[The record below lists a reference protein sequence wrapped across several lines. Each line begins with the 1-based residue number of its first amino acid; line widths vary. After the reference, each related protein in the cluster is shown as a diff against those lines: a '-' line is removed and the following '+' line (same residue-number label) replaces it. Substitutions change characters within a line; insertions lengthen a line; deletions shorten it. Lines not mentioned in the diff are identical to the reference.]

1 MLGLRERKKAATR
14 AALRRAALRLVAEHG
29 FDAVT
34 VEEIADV
41 VGVAPRTFFRYFASK
56 EEVIVDD
63 RELAEELAALL
74 EQTPIAQPP
83 VAAVRTALVSL
94 AGRLDA
100 GDRAEILARQ
110 RLIATTPALLARSLE
125 QHQAWEAVLETWL
138 VAHRGTVDRLGNRLL
153 AAVCVAAV
161 RVAVEAWVASD
172 GHDDVETHAASALD
186 QISRGLDLQPPDQ
199 PGVYPAGR
207 GG

>member
-1 MLGLRERKKAATR
+1 MTVLGLRERKKAATR

-34 VEEIADV
+34 VEQIADI
-41 VGVAPRTFFRYFASK
+41 VGVAPRTFFRYFGNK

-63 RELAEELAALL
+63 RELADELAVLL
-74 EQTPIAQPP
+74 EQTPNAKPP
-83 VAAVRTALVSL
+83 VAAVRAALLNL

-110 RLIATTPALLARSLE
+110 RLIASTPALLARSLE
-125 QHQAWEAVLETWL
+125 QHQAWEAVLEDWL
-138 VAHRGTVDRLGNRLL
+138 AARRGTGDRLGNRLL

-172 GHDDVETHAASALD
+172 GREDVEGLVASALD
-186 QISRGLDLQPPDQ
+186 RISHGLDLQPP
-199 PGVYPAGR
+199 G
-207 GG
+207 

>member
-1 MLGLRERKKAATR
+1 MRGLREHKKAATR
-14 AALRRAALRLVAEHG
+14 AALRRAALRLVADRG

-34 VEEIADV
+34 VEQIADV

-63 RELAEELAALL
+63 RELAETLAALL
-74 EQTPIAQPP
+74 EQTPPAQPP
-83 VAAVRTALVSL
+83 VAAVRTALLSL

-110 RLIATTPALLARSLE
+110 RLIAATPALLARSLE
-125 QHQAWEAVLETWL
+125 QHQAWEAVLEDWL
-138 VAHRGTVDRLGNRLL
+138 AAHRGMADRLGNRLL

-172 GHDDVETHAASALD
+172 GHDDVEDLVATSLD
-186 QISRGLDLQPPDQ
+186 RISHGLDLQPQ
-199 PGVYPAGR
+199 GNG
-207 GG
+207 